1 MTRMRQREKNEG
13 DRRRGEVKTTTALIE
28 EA

>member
-1 MTRMRQREKNEG
+1 MRQREKNEG